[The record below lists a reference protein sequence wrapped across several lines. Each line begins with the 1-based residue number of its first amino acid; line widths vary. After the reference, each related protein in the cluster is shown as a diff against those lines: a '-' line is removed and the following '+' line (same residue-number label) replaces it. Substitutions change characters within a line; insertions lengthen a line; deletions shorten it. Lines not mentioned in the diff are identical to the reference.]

1 MTEKVS
7 VVGYKIWDYENENFV
22 IPKVFTNFTEAVR
35 HCRENSLERHT
46 YPPDVAI
53 KAIGQDGNLYITNG
67 EGRPLDEYGRKL
79 DRYAELPITGT
90 RVTPLG

>member
-22 IPKVFTNFTEAVR
+22 IPEVFTNFTEAVR
-35 HCRENSLERHT
+35 YCRENGLERNT

-53 KAIGQDGNLYITNG
+53 KAIGQDENLYMTNG
-67 EGRPLDEYGRKL
+67 EGRPLDKYGSKL
-79 DRYAELPITGT
+79 DR
-90 RVTPLG
+90 